1 MVAPSFST
9 NSARDVM
16 RGEGDSAPMTP
27 AFFITPSIC
36 LSSSSRSVTTRMRAS
51 GSCSSSHLATSTITM
66 LLPLPWVCQMTPPSR
81 LAMRSCAAFTPKNWC
96 GRGTFLWP
104 ASKMMKLRIRSSSRA
119 LLHIWASGRSSSAP
133 AAGAAPVGASS
144 FHSTKNCSGVP
155 VVP

>member
-1 MVAPSFST
+1 
-9 NSARDVM
+9 M

-36 LSSSSRSVTTRMRAS
+36 LSSSSRSVMTRMRAS
-51 GSCSSSHLATSTITM
+51 GSCSSSHLASSTIRM

-81 LAMRSCAAFTPKNWC
+81 LAMRSCAAFTPENWC
-96 GRGTFLWP
+96 GRGTFFWP

-119 LLHIWASGRSSSAP
+119 LSHSCGERPVEQRAGGGRARSA
-133 AAGAAPVGASS
+133 GASS